1 MDTKLTKVILSLG
14 SNQGDRKA
22 WLAFARSRLTFFP
35 HTQLLLASPIHETDP
50 VDVPEEFRECLYLNQ
65 VIQVSTTLPPHS
77 FSDFV
82 HAIEQEAGRKRG
94 PVRNTPR
101 TLDIDIIA
109 FGDIQQDDP
118 ELILPHPRAKERR
131 FVLEPLAEILP
142 DYRFP
147 DLPNRSLAEL
157 LQSAK

>member
-1 MDTKLTKVILSLG
+1 MDGNVTKVILSLG
-14 SNQGDRKA
+14 SNRGDREA

-35 HTQLLLASPIHETDP
+35 HTELFLASPIHQTDP
-50 VDVPEEFRECLYLNQ
+50 VDVPEEYRDCLYLNQ
-65 VIQVSTTLPPHS
+65 VIQVSTTLPPRA

-109 FGDIQQDDP
+109 FGDLQQNDP
-118 ELILPHPRAKERR
+118 ELILPHPRSKERR
-131 FVLEPLAEILP
+131 FVLEPLSEILP

-147 DLPNRSLAEL
+147 DAPNQSLAEL
-157 LQSAK
+157 LKSAK